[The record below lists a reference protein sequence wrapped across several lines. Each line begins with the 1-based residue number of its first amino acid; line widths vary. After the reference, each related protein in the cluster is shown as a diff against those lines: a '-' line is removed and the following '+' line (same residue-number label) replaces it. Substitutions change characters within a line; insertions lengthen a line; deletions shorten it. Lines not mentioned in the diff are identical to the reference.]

1 MSNVLELLRSRAV
14 AAIEK
19 AFGEEAGGADLG
31 AVGAASVTPATDPRF
46 GHYQCNAAMGLAKRL
61 RERPRDVAAK
71 IVAALEVADLCLPP
85 EIAGPGF
92 INLTLRPEAIAAQLR
107 ARLGDERLGIER
119 DSPARRVVIDFSSP
133 NIAKE
138 LHVGH
143 LRSTIIGDCVAR
155 LHEFLGHT
163 VLRRNHVGDW
173 GTQFGMLIAHLKDRC
188 PEALREGS
196 QVDLGDIVEFYREA
210 KRRFDAGEE
219 FKARSRGEVV
229 RLQSGDAEALRGWRV
244 LCEQSRRQFDEI
256 YRLLD
261 IRIEEKG
268 ESFYNPFIPGTLAE
282 LKRLGLI
289 VESGGALC
297 VYPEGF
303 KNKDGEPLP
312 LIVQKSDGGFN
323 YDTTDM
329 TAIRYRVREERAD
342 KIIYVT
348 DAGQAQHFAMIF
360 AAARAAGW
368 LEGVETVHVPFGM
381 VLGEGKKKLKTRAG
395 DTVRLRDLLDEAA
408 ARARA
413 IVDEKNPEL
422 SEERRAQVAHAV
434 GIGAVKYADLS
445 QNRISDYVF
454 SFDKMLALQGNT
466 APYLIYAY
474 VRVQSIAR
482 KGSVDFSRLDPSAMQ
497 TMETPEENDLA
508 IALLRLPEVLD
519 AAEHELAPNRL
530 TDYLFDLSQ
539 TFSRFYT
546 NNKVLG
552 DARQTT
558 RLALCDLT
566 ARTLKLGLSLLGIGV
581 IEEM

>member
-143 LRSTIIGDCVAR
+143 LRSTINGDCVAR